1 MEFLPW
7 KTVDLDGAFR
17 VTAPENVGEEVIQ
30 EVSNAVTFR
39 FRGDQSEIRL
49 EILLTPPWGWEDAF
63 PADEQS
69 DPPAAFICRLIS
81 RSTGRRSVVPL
92 ESDGLGL
99 WFAETGWTSMLDG
112 EEVRAEALLVR
123 TTSLARAS
131 DGLAHRRG
139 QIIGRSRVHTLR
151 FTGRSAGREPL
162 FQLRWSDFPAESSKQ
177 LWRLEP
183 GEPPLLELNSGVATP
198 VRRLLMNR
206 SRKRTGAALY
216 RDALFSSICSAVW
229 SLLVSGALVELQ
241 RLVDQEAGSGAEDI
255 IAALSGW
262 QRRLLGLFAP
272 GLTGS
277 NLPAHDA
284 LTLLIGELRTPGG
297 ISRLLLRMPALIQE
311 ETRLVQMAEAMAEA
325 QQVVSDDTTTSGAGI
340 EEVGAA

>member
-1 MEFLPW
+1 
-7 KTVDLDGAFR
+7 
-17 VTAPENVGEEVIQ
+17 
-30 EVSNAVTFR
+30 
-39 FRGDQSEIRL
+39 
-49 EILLTPPWGWEDAF
+49 
-63 PADEQS
+63 
-69 DPPAAFICRLIS
+69 
-81 RSTGRRSVVPL
+81 
-92 ESDGLGL
+92 
-99 WFAETGWTSMLDG
+99 
-112 EEVRAEALLVR
+112 
-123 TTSLARAS
+123 
-131 DGLAHRRG
+131 
-139 QIIGRSRVHTLR
+139 
-151 FTGRSAGREPL
+151 
-162 FQLRWSDFPAESSKQ
+162 
-177 LWRLEP
+177 
-183 GEPPLLELNSGVATP
+183 
-198 VRRLLMNR
+198 MNR

-241 RLVDQEAGSGAEDI
+241 RLVDQEAGSGAEDT

-340 EEVGAA
+340 DEVGAA